1 MGRAVENMGPEVLV
15 VDEIGTLGEAKAA
28 RTIGERGVQ
37 LLATA
42 HGKNLHNLIG
52 NNELRDLIG
61 GLRGAI
67 LSDMNPR
74 YQEQNRKNI
83 TERASEPVFETLVE
97 IRSPT
102 HLVIHRDLKT
112 AVDRLLEGGDTMVE
126 ERWLEDGQWTV
137 RQVQENFEQRQF
149 HVKAWGETMHG
160 TIVDLPCR
168 VESHLLPPE
177 GLQVL
182 YKSAD
187 VAQMLIVHREEKLPG
202 SERHLDKRT
211 FMWRS
216 GLTPATQ
223 RVDQRFRGVPP
234 SNSIFAP
241 ALIRETTT
249 ALKNRKDRNEFSY
262 EEEVEVDEAFREKME
277 KEEPNSVWK
286 PKDLPRQRERPGV
299 EQGAPQKSTSLQ
311 RKGAASEVSLRS
323 DAQTEDSKV
332 IVKKIR
338 IGRREEEKK

>member
-1 MGRAVENMGPEVLV
+1 MAV
-15 VDEIGTLGEAKAA
+15 
-28 RTIGERGVQ
+28 
-37 LLATA
+37 
-42 HGKNLHNLIG
+42 
-52 NNELRDLIG
+52 
-61 GLRGAI
+61 
-67 LSDMNPR
+67 
-74 YQEQNRKNI
+74 
-83 TERASEPVFETLVE
+83 F
-97 IRSPT
+97 
-102 HLVIHRDLKT
+102 
-112 AVDRLLEGGDTMVE
+112 
-126 ERWLEDGQWTV
+126 GQWTKGELFPFCGEDTV
-137 RQVQENFEQRQF
+137 SQPSRKSEVDWTSPGEWPLDYQYVLELPDDLARRAKQCLRHDAQSEALELEIWEKEVQENFEQRQF

-160 TIVDLPCR
+160 TLVDLPCR

-299 EQGAPQKSTSLQ
+299 EQGAPQKSASLQ

-323 DAQTEDSKV
+323 DAHTEEQCLKLYGWSQ
-332 IVKKIR
+332 VK
-338 IGRREEEKK
+338 